1 MGKLLLAG
9 VAAAALLG
17 ISGSANAAIERTF
30 IGSGPSGSLG
40 PVATDEPW
48 AYGSSTPI
56 LTGVGAATTDV
67 GWGSPGVS
75 LGTTPSAETVPVS
88 DFEITFHSALDAAQ
102 VTQGLSKDCAG
113 REGGGTVFCTAGIPW
128 IPTVTG
134 PMSITFTSP
143 SLAADLAPGQDYFVD
158 IMLLAGGSGTQFTGA
173 WTVETPEPASLAL
186 LGLGLAGLGVVR
198 RRRRKA
204 A

>member
-9 VAAAALLG
+9 VATAALLG

-30 IGSGPSGSLG
+30 IGSGPSSFLA
-40 PVATDEPW
+40 PPASEPW

-56 LTGVGAATTDV
+56 LTGGGAATTDV

-75 LGTTPSAETVPVS
+75 GLTTLSAEAVPVS
-88 DFEITFHSALDAAQ
+88 DFEITFHSALDRAQ
-102 VTQGLSKDCAG
+102 VAQGLTEGCNG
-113 REGGGTVFCTAGIPW
+113 GVGGGTVFCTAGIPW

-173 WTVETPEPASLAL
+173 WTVATPEPASLAL